1 MPHWTP
7 PCKDNIVYATV
18 DEALSGSMVDTEAYL
33 IKLKRD
39 LHIGEEGY
47 PTQVT
52 LAGDQQTYAL
62 MKDIQR
68 KHPDH
73 YSWMV
78 VLHGDWHMLQLTSEV
93 LRDILSDGGLKQL
106 AYECGH
112 KKITNTKAG
121 SRYVITCIA

>member
-7 PCKDNIVYATV
+7 AAKDNIVYATI
-18 DEALSGSMVDTEAYL
+18 DEALSGSIADIEAYL
-33 IKLKRD
+33 IKLKKD

-47 PTQVT
+47 PKLVT

-73 YSWMV
+73 YSWLV
-78 VLHGDWHMLQLTSEV
+78 VLHGDWHML
-93 LRDILSDGGLKQL
+93 
-106 AYECGH
+106 
-112 KKITNTKAG
+112 
-121 SRYVITCIA
+121 